1 MSEPQ
6 SISWYSV
13 VLLAGHLVMAGVA
26 TWSLWVIGSG
36 LWVGAGAALLLL
48 AAYGFLWRLRLAPA
62 AQNRF
67 AYRQRLT
74 VHLILGPAVVVLAVL
89 TSLWLP
95 ALVGASMALL
105 GDALASRA
113 DSDGLETS

>member
-1 MSEPQ
+1 M
-6 SISWYSV
+6 
-13 VLLAGHLVMAGVA
+13 
-26 TWSLWVIGSG
+26 
-36 LWVGAGAALLLL
+36 
-48 AAYGFLWRLRLAPA
+48 AYGFLWRLRLAPA

-95 ALVGASMALL
+95 ALVGGSMALL

-113 DSDGLETS
+113 DSTGLETN